1 MMSIEALPVQPEGA
15 DDGPH
20 GGQSH
25 RVANAVVHVDPLGS
39 SGLGEKSPKWA
50 QDHESVACAVEE
62 SVLACSEEIT
72 GTSCYW
78 CLDGVWMRVWR
89 CHSDSCDTVLCV
101 VCGVVCGVWCVVW
114 CYQG

>member
-1 MMSIEALPVQPEGA
+1 MSIEALPVQPEGA

-72 GTSCYW
+72 GTSRYW
-78 CLDGVWMRVWR
+78 CLDACR
-89 CHSDSCDTVLCV
+89 SDSCDTVLCV
-101 VCGVVCGVWCVVW
+101 VWCVVW